1 MQVMHSPTDRI
12 PRMCKDNFPI
22 YLSGTSAGDYP
33 RVCGENLHVVILPP
47 VFRGSPPR
55 MWGKRDIRAAGDATA
70 RITPTYAGKTRRAK
84 WHTTMRKDHPRV
96 CGEKHLLHLST
107 FLLEGF
113 EHRYSNV
120 DILIWRLCGKG
131 NELPKYGVFTRCF
144 ERAVVL
150 AQKAI
155 RCHSEKV

>member
-1 MQVMHSPTDRI
+1 MISIYTYFQFRITPACVGKTNWVGKLGGEIGWERVVFPTEDY
-12 PRMCKDNFPI
+12 PRVCGARPRQLFEIFEQLILPHAFGENFPT
-22 YLSGTSAGDYP
+22 YLSGTSAG
-33 RVCGENLHVVILPP
+33 N
-47 VFRGSPPR
+47 
-55 MWGKRDIRAAGDATA
+55 
-70 RITPTYAGKTRRAK
+70 
-84 WHTTMRKDHPRV
+84 HPRV
-96 CGEKHLLHLST
+96 CGKKHLLHLST

>member
-1 MQVMHSPTDRI
+1 MGGKIGWERVVFPPKDPPPRVQVAR
-12 PRMCKDNFPI
+12 PRQLFEIFEQLILPHACGENFPT
-22 YLSGTSAGDYP
+22 YLSGTSAG
-33 RVCGENLHVVILPP
+33 N
-47 VFRGSPPR
+47 
-55 MWGKRDIRAAGDATA
+55 
-70 RITPTYAGKTRRAK
+70 
-84 WHTTMRKDHPRV
+84 HPRV
-96 CGEKHLLHLST
+96 CGKKHLLHLST